1 MAQLGE
7 TFDSFDAI
15 GNREDLEDVIYNIS
29 PEETPFISNI
39 DKIGATAHFHEWQT
53 DALDTAAHNAQIE
66 GNEFAGQA
74 ITPTARVGNYTQ
86 EATKNIIVTDRQRAV
101 DSAGRADELSYQLAK
116 AGKSLKRDMEVTC
129 TGQQGSVVGNA
140 TTASE
145 AGGAS
150 AWMSTN
156 NAHGAGGS
164 STGFVA
170 GLVVDVT
177 DGTDQNLTEADV
189 KTMIATIWD
198 AGGSPNVIM
207 VGSSL
212 KQAISEDFSGI
223 ATIFKNAPEG
233 QATIVGAADLYVS
246 DFGNHQVVP
255 NRFVEAKDCLIL
267 DMDMWAVATLQ
278 PFHTNVIAKK
288 GTMEQRQ
295 LVVDFTLVARQEA
308 ASGKVADAIKT
319 P

>member
-140 TTASE
+140 S
-145 AGGAS
+145 
-150 AWMSTN
+150 
-156 NAHGAGGS
+156 GS